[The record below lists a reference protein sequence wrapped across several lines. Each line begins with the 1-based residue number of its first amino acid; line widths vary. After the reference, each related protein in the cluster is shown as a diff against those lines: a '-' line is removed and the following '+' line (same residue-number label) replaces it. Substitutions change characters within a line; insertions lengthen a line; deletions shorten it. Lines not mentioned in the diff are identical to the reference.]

1 MPKFTLVLTIVFV
14 PVLLIFYNVHAGTFK
29 CKDKDGGIT
38 YSQVACPKHET
49 TDKVINKKIIR
60 SRVR

>member
-49 TDKVINKKIIR
+49 TAKL
-60 SRVR
+60 